1 MLQSMGSQRVRH
13 DLATEQQQQLGP
25 RKLTGEKNHPGSE
38 WESWNQASCLKSRL
52 LQGPGKRQRFQCLK
66 NLFKRKIIIKNII
79 LFFFFNME
87 LNQSIKTKRFG
98 EENTNGM
105 CFQDTVFQGSL

>member
-38 WESWNQASCLKSRL
+38 WESWNQASWPEEQTPPGTRKKTEISVFEKS
-52 LQGPGKRQRFQCLK
+52 F
-66 NLFKRKIIIKNII
+66 
-79 LFFFFNME
+79 
-87 LNQSIKTKRFG
+87 
-98 EENTNGM
+98 
-105 CFQDTVFQGSL
+105 